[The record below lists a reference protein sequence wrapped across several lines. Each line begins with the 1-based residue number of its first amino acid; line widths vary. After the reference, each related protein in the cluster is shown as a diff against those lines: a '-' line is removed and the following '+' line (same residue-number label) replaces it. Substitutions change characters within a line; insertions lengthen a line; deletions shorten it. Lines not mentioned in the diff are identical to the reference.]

1 MVISN
6 VKCEEA
12 TLTYENKI
20 DGTCLTVV
28 HLSTVVLVMKSKVPY
43 YLDEFIRV

>member
-1 MVISN
+1 MMVISN

-28 HLSTVVLVMKSKVPY
+28 YLSIVVLKCKVPY
-43 YLDEFIRV
+43 YLQGSS